1 MSRKHSNLAA
11 KKQAGYVLLAILFA
25 LTVLIIALAAAAP
38 NAAKMAQRAKE
49 EELIRRGEQYALG
62 IRRFYK
68 KFGRYPSNMDQLENT
83 NNIRFLRR
91 KYLDP
96 MTGKDDWQPIQ
107 FGQARPALGFFG
119 QKITTTGGQSPS
131 GPGIGPSTIGTGM
144 GATSPSSAT
153 SSPSSPSSGATATT
167 PSPSGG
173 NPTPSPTAA
182 DSSAATATT
191 PDGKSPA
198 GPSGSAG
205 NPISSDQLTGK
216 SFGGGS
222 IVGVSIPSQKESL
235 KEFQQKNH
243 YNEWQFVYDP
253 TLDPTMHGGTGAGAA
268 TGVPGATG
276 APGVPQSGFGQP
288 GFGQPG
294 LGQPGFGQPGSG
306 PVSPANPNPT
316 ANPTSP
322 GTTPTN
328 PH

>member
-1 MSRKHSNLAA
+1 MRRKHSSLGN
-11 KKQAGYVLLAILFA
+11 KGQAGYVLLAILFA

-49 EELIRRGEQYALG
+49 EELIRRGEQYALA

-68 KFGRYPSNMDQLENT
+68 KFGRYPSDVDQLENT

-131 GPGIGPSTIGTGM
+131 GPGIGPSTIGTGL
-144 GATSPSSAT
+144 GASSPTGTT
-153 SSPSSPSSGATATT
+153 SSPSTPFSGATTPT
-167 PSPSGG
+167 PSLGNPSPSATSGA
-173 NPTPSPTAA
+173 STAG
-182 DSSAATATT
+182 ATT
-191 PDGKSPA
+191 TADGKSSA
-198 GPSGSAG
+198 GPTGGAG

-216 SFGGGS
+216 TFGGGA
-222 IVGVSIPSQKESL
+222 IVGVSIPSKKESL

-253 TLDPTMHGGTGAGAA
+253 TLDPTMRGGAGTGAA
-268 TGVPGATG
+268 TGIPGAMG
-276 APGVPQSGFGQP
+276 APGAPQSGFGQP

-294 LGQPGFGQPGSG
+294 FQQPGSS
-306 PVSPANPNPT
+306 PISPANPNPV
-316 ANPTSP
+316 NPTSP

>member
-1 MSRKHSNLAA
+1 MRMQYSNSQKH
-11 KKQAGYVLLAILFA
+11 QAGYVLLAILFA

-38 NAAKMAQRAKE
+38 NAAKAAQRVKE
-49 EELIRRGEQYALG
+49 EELIRRGEQYALA

-68 KFGRYPSNMDQLENT
+68 KFGRYPSDLDQLENT

-119 QKITTTGGQSPS
+119 QKITTAGGQSPS
-131 GPGIGPSTIGTGM
+131 GPGIGPSAIGTGL
-144 GATSPSSAT
+144 GAA
-153 SSPSSPSSGATATT
+153 
-167 PSPSGG
+167 SPSGAASGTSDSPAATTNPPASSG
-173 NPTPSPTAA
+173 NPAPGPASGNAAASP
-182 DSSAATATT
+182 ATA
-191 PDGKSPA
+191 PDAKSGA
-198 GPSGSAG
+198 GPTGSAG
-205 NPISSDQLTGK
+205 NPISGDQLTGK
-216 SFGGGS
+216 TFGGGA
-222 IVGVSIPSQKESL
+222 IVGVSIPSQKQSM

-253 TLDPTMHGGTGAGAA
+253 TLDPTTRGGASTGAA

-276 APGVPQSGFGQP
+276 APGLSQPGFGQP

-294 LGQPGFGQPGSG
+294 FGQPSSN
-306 PVSPANPNPT
+306 PLSPGAANPSSNPT
-316 ANPTSP
+316 PPAM
-322 GTTPTN
+322 TPTN